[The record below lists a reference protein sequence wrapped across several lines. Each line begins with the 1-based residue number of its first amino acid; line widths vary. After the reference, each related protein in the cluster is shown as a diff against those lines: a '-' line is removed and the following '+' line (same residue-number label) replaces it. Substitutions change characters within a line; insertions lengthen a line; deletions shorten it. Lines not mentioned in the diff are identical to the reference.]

1 MKNIITFLKE
11 NTLYID
17 IILLVIFSITFFGT
31 FKSFSDF
38 FTRESIMSINLIMF
52 FFIIGCMINEYLID
66 KYYIKKDQA
75 QQTIDYFA
83 EQKNIVESVV
93 EEQKEQVVYEWELQR
108 EIPPQEPITR
118 TNENPF

>member
-38 FTRESIMSINLIMF
+38 FTRESIMSINVIMF